1 MDFMIQFSGIFR
13 RQLLAVGRFFSES
26 RPAIAKAATA
36 RFKVTGLKAAVRKLG
51 DVMLTHRT
59 AENMAA
65 KVTQSSQPAWQKM
78 RNKEEIKGSMIRRDV
93 IIGCKWEF
101 GRTAPVTLRGPA
113 G

>member
-13 RQLLAVGRFFSES
+13 RQLLAVGRFFPES

-51 DVMLTHRT
+51 DVMLTPRT

-65 KVTQSSQPAWQKM
+65 KVTQTSHRGCQATSSNQAIQVSM
-78 RNKEEIKGSMIRRDV
+78 RPSDV
-93 IIGCKWEF
+93 IDASDRETGSP
-101 GRTAPVTLRGPA
+101 APGSTRRS
-113 G
+113 

>member
-13 RQLLAVGRFFSES
+13 RQLLAVGRFFPES

-51 DVMLTHRT
+51 DVMLTPRT

-65 KVTQSSQPAWQKM
+65 KGTQSTQRHCQKRTNNEARHKSM
-78 RNKEEIKGSMIRRDV
+78 RPRHV
-93 IIGCKWEF
+93 IIASK
-101 GRTAPVTLRGPA
+101 
-113 G
+113 

>member
-13 RQLLAVGRFFSES
+13 RQLLAVGRFFPES

-51 DVMLTHRT
+51 DVMLTPRT

-65 KVTQSSQPAWQKM
+65 KTTTRSQTELQKM
-78 RNKEEIKGSMIRRDV
+78 SSHQAMQISMRPSQFRNATKDN
-93 IIGCKWEF
+93 IGIP
-101 GRTAPVTLRGPA
+101 TAW
-113 G
+113 